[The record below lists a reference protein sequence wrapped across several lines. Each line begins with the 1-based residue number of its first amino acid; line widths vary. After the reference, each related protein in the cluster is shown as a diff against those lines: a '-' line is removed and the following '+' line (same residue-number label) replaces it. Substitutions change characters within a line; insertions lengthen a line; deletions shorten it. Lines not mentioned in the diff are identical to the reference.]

1 MVSGDPAPTY
11 VPKACNFL
19 LMFIACAC
27 ARWSQISGDPAPT
40 YVPKACDFLLM
51 FIACACAHWSQLSG
65 DPAPTYVPKAC
76 DFLLMFIAC
85 ACARWSQLS
94 GDPAP
99 TYALL
104 PYVYGPPPLR
114 PFLGLG
120 VPPSLRSVSLS
131 LKKVVLSRG
140 NPCSI

>member
-1 MVSGDPAPTY
+1 
-11 VPKACNFL
+11 
-19 LMFIACAC
+19 
-27 ARWSQISGDPAPT
+27 
-40 YVPKACDFLLM
+40 
-51 FIACACAHWSQLSG
+51 
-65 DPAPTYVPKAC
+65 
-76 DFLLMFIAC
+76 MFIAC

-104 PYVYGPPPLR
+104 SCVYGHPPLR

-140 NPCSI
+140 NPCSIEIKKLSLHMKNCLSWFKVIMFCLGEIIFRRRMFIVDTFHYAKWKYGLKD